1 MITIKNGLIISAD
14 NDGFESRNHLT
25 GKIDKGSF
33 TKFAELPD
41 IFYKEL
47 LEDDRNTL
55 TTIKD
60 ESLITILKRT
70 RIY

>member
-1 MITIKNGLIISAD
+1 MITLKNGLIISAN
-14 NDGFESRNHLT
+14 NDGFESMNHLT